1 MKGLAYPKYYCTSG
15 WRPLPNMAWTEEAAK
30 APIFSVTV
38 FILLTSKLGV
48 YTEFKIMKGLD
59 HSKDYIEIE
68 CTPPLNL
75 VGMEVASN
83 SAK

>member
-1 MKGLAYPKYYCTSG
+1 
-15 WRPLPNMAWTEEAAK
+15 MAWTEEAAK

-75 VGMEVASN
+75 VGMEVVLGNVHSGN
-83 SAK
+83 RPPPLYLLFLKPLVGH